1 MSNFVLKFKA
11 NYKHDVISA
20 IKTTFL
26 KNKGHFSIYHMIFTS
41 NTNDSFFKPTNNEFT
56 LRFLQL
62 SPRYYLAGLFK
73 AESDPCLYVQH
84 VSLLCLKSLL
94 ISYILPPFLL
104 WH

>member
-62 SPRYYLAGLFK
+62 SP
-73 AESDPCLYVQH
+73 D
-84 VSLLCLKSLL
+84 
-94 ISYILPPFLL
+94 II
-104 WH
+104 

>member
-41 NTNDSFFKPTNNEFT
+41 NTNDSFFKPTNNEF
-56 LRFLQL
+56 
-62 SPRYYLAGLFK
+62 
-73 AESDPCLYVQH
+73 
-84 VSLLCLKSLL
+84 
-94 ISYILPPFLL
+94 
-104 WH
+104 